1 MFILHAVVL
10 ILSINFGFFG
20 KVQGNSTYS
29 EFYCEI
35 FEKNTNLS
43 FSAPHLLELHL
54 PVCSDLGPLNAPHLK
69 SVIIEHCFRN
79 TLKIKHFSSLKNISS
94 LQLKNGTLWYL
105 EDHEFVNLSKLN
117 ILYLGK
123 NEIVSLS
130 NETFKNLTQL
140 RFLSLQNNYITR
152 FPEKVFQPLESL
164 QHLDL
169 SINQITNLTKD
180 ILAGNRNL
188 RSLFLNDN
196 PLIQV
201 DFPDFDFQIIDLSRC
216 LTLKEVKLFS
226 KVDTLILENSGVESL
241 ISSERINKINAAYGK
256 LKDLQLQRK
265 DYLIELDLRG
275 SRLGLTEKN
284 LSEYFCNMWSLERLD
299 LSNNSLET
307 LPQQFNA
314 FNEEVCLMPSL
325 KYLNLSGN
333 QLASFS
339 EETYLIGPLLNV
351 LDLSHNRLK
360 TFTLNSL
367 LMAEKSLQSLNLAE
381 NQLTRIDFNVHYII
395 AYRNLKELT
404 IYGNTLEEATLS
416 QKKQIHI
423 QDRDSPISP
432 NKDCPE
438 KPMHEWSVY
447 DILMVVFLVGVIFY
461 IRSKVYRR
469 EDNCCFGFNWK
480 RSRNSTNESVS
491 FVNHIS

>member
-1 MFILHAVVL
+1 MFILNAVVL

-35 FEKNTNLS
+35 FEKNTNL
-43 FSAPHLLELHL
+43 SAPHLLELHL

-94 LQLKNGTLWYL
+94 LQLKNGTLWDL

-169 SINQITNLTKD
+169 SINKITNLTKD

-265 DYLIELDLRG
+265 DCLIELDLRG

-307 LPQQFNA
+307 LPQAVQCLQRRSLPNA
-314 FNEEVCLMPSL
+314 KPEIL
-325 KYLNLSGN
+325 KSFGESIGQLFRGN
-333 QLASFS
+333 
-339 EETYLIGPLLNV
+339 
-351 LDLSHNRLK
+351 
-360 TFTLNSL
+360 
-367 LMAEKSLQSLNLAE
+367 
-381 NQLTRIDFNVHYII
+381 
-395 AYRNLKELT
+395 
-404 IYGNTLEEATLS
+404 
-416 QKKQIHI
+416 
-423 QDRDSPISP
+423 IS
-432 NKDCPE
+432 
-438 KPMHEWSVY
+438 
-447 DILMVVFLVGVIFY
+447 
-461 IRSKVYRR
+461 
-469 EDNCCFGFNWK
+469 NWTT
-480 RSRNSTNESVS
+480 S
-491 FVNHIS
+491 